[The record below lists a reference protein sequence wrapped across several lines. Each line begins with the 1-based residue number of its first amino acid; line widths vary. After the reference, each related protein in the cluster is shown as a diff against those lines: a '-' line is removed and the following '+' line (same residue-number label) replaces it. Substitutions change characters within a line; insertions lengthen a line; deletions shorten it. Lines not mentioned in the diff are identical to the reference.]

1 MKSVKILF
9 SDSKHNYSTSINPKC
24 SEEDIKKYFLNKWF
38 NVGAYPIENMQKC
51 VSVEIE

>member
-1 MKSVKILF
+1 MKSVKVLF
-9 SDSKHNYSTSINPKC
+9 ADSRYNYSTSVNPKC

-38 NVGAYPIENMQKC
+38 NVGVYPVENMQKC